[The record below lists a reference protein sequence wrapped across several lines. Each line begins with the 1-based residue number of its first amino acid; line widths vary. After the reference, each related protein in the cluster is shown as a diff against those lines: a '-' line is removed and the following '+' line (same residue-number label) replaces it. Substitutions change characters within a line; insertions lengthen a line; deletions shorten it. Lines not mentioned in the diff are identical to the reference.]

1 MREREAWVGKGAP
14 SRQIER
20 EREGERGGACVLC
33 VLFVVVFVTQKER
46 WICGLDEGGSSV
58 KGAGARVVV
67 DSLPKDLQELLRSCL
82 VPLEDAAKMY
92 TK

>member
-1 MREREAWVGKGAP
+1 MGKGARSRDRQRERE
-14 SRQIER
+14 E
-20 EREGERGGACVLC
+20 GGACVLC

-46 WICGLDEGGSSV
+46 WISGLDEGGSSV

>member
-1 MREREAWVGKGAP
+1 MCIVCLACSFCYTEGKVVRVG
-14 SRQIER
+14 
-20 EREGERGGACVLC
+20 GG
-33 VLFVVVFVTQKER
+33 
-46 WICGLDEGGSSV
+46 GGV
-58 KGAGARVVV
+58 KRAGARVVV

>member
-33 VLFVVVFVTQKER
+33 VLFVVVLVTQKER
-46 WICGLDEGGSSV
+46 WICGLDEGE
-58 KGAGARVVV
+58 VVSRGLV
-67 DSLPKDLQELLRSCL
+67 HELWLIAYQRTCKNYSD
-82 VPLEDAAKMY
+82 PA
-92 TK
+92 

>member
-1 MREREAWVGKGAP
+1 MGGKGGTIE
-14 SRQIER
+14 RQTER
-20 EREGERGGACVLC
+20 ERGRGACVLC

-46 WICGLDEGGSSV
+46 WISGLDKGGSSV

>member
-20 EREGERGGACVLC
+20 ERGRKRGCMCTVCLICCSSCYTEGKMDLRVG
-33 VLFVVVFVTQKER
+33 R
-46 WICGLDEGGSSV
+46 GGSSV